1 MATAM
6 PGLSLDAAAA
16 RNVFDFAGTRDA
28 RPIRNL
34 RARRYCVI
42 TPCRDEAIH
51 ARRTLDAVT
60 NQTEPPA
67 RWIIVDD
74 GSTDATPQIL
84 AEYAARFPWIR
95 VVRRPDRG
103 VRKVGGGVVDAF
115 YSGYDT
121 IDPAEF
127 EYVCKLDL
135 DLDLPPRYFE
145 LLMDWMEA
153 SPRIG
158 TCSGKPYFHP
168 DGIGTI
174 REQFPLVDT
183 SELVAEK
190 CGDENSIGAVK
201 FYRTSCFQQIGG
213 FVREVMWDGIDGHRC
228 RQHGWIAIS
237 SDHPQLR
244 FIHLRPM
251 GTSHRGWLT
260 GRARHGYGQY
270 FMGTTPLYMLASA
283 LSRVGH
289 PPVVLGGLAIL
300 YGYFRSM
307 MARLPRYGDAEFRHM
322 LRRYQRDCLIHGKSR
337 ATARL
342 NAKQAEV
349 WKGGPRVPSR
359 AAPGS
364 ARHQLA
370 VTASASGEA
379 AGLS

>member
-1 MATAM
+1 MATAT
-6 PGLSLDAAAA
+6 PGLPFDAAAA
-16 RNVFDFAGTRDA
+16 REVFDFDTARGA
-28 RPIRNL
+28 RPIRNV

-60 NQTEPPA
+60 KQTEPPA

-183 SELVAEK
+183 SELVGEK

-283 LSRVGH
+283 LSRMGH

-307 MARLPRYGDAEFRHM
+307 VARLPRYGDAEFRHM

-342 NAKQAEV
+342 NAEQAEV
-349 WKGGPRVPSR
+349 WNGGPRVPSR

>member
-183 SELVAEK
+183 SELVGEK

-283 LSRVGH
+283 LSRMGH

-307 MARLPRYGDAEFRHM
+307 VARLPRYGDAEFRHM

>member
-1 MATAM
+1 MATAT
-6 PGLSLDAAAA
+6 PGLPFDAAAA
-16 RNVFDFAGTRDA
+16 RDVFDFDTATGV

-183 SELVAEK
+183 SELVGEK

-283 LSRVGH
+283 LSRMGH

-307 MARLPRYGDAEFRHM
+307 VARLPRYGDAEFRHM

>member
-1 MATAM
+1 MATAT
-6 PGLSLDAAAA
+6 PGLPFDAAAA
-16 RNVFDFAGTRDA
+16 RDVFDFDTATGV

-183 SELVAEK
+183 SELVGEK

-270 FMGTTPLYMLASA
+270 FMCTTPLYMLASA
-283 LSRVGH
+283 LSRMGH

-307 MARLPRYGDAEFRHM
+307 VARLPRYGDAEFRHM

-349 WKGGPRVPSR
+349 WNGGPRVPSR

-364 ARHQLA
+364 ARHHVA

>member
-60 NQTEPPA
+60 KQTEPPA

-183 SELVAEK
+183 SELVGEK

-283 LSRVGH
+283 LSRMGH

-307 MARLPRYGDAEFRHM
+307 VARLPRYGDAEFRHM